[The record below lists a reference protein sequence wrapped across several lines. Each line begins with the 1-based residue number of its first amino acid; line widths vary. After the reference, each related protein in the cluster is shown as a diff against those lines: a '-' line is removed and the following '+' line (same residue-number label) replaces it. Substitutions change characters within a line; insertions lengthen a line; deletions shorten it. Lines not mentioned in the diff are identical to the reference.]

1 MSSESLKIVEIVV
14 FVTAIAFLAYSLFMQ
29 SAGAFGF
36 SCFFLFLTFFVEL
49 ARYSKRIDEYFE
61 EQA

>member
-1 MSSESLKIVEIVV
+1 MSSENLKIVEIVV
-14 FVTAIAFLAYSLFMQ
+14 FVTAIAFLTYSLFMR

-36 SCFFLFLTFFVEL
+36 YCFFLFLTFFVEL

-61 EQA
+61 ERA

>member
-1 MSSESLKIVEIVV
+1 MSSKDLKIVEIIV
-14 FVTAIAFLAYSLFMQ
+14 FVTAIAFLTYSLFMQ

-36 SCFFLFLTFFVEL
+36 CCLFLFLTFFVEL

-61 EQA
+61 ERA

>member
-1 MSSESLKIVEIVV
+1 MSSENLKIVEIVV
-14 FVTAIAFLAYSLFMQ
+14 FMLSIAFLTCSLFMK

-36 SCFFLFLTFFVEL
+36 YCFFLFLTFFVEL

-61 EQA
+61 ERS